1 MNKTA
6 TSYVIQLFA
15 LTAVLMAIH
24 YYIYVN
30 FFDDM
35 ELYLPIWG
43 IYAFNAAMVLAVF
56 GIVWYQVSQGSQ
68 KAYQIFLSL
77 TGVKMLLS
85 IIFLLPIFMGKSAH
99 PQAEVINCFLPY
111 FCFLAFE
118 IVALNK
124 FLQKQ

>member
-1 MNKTA
+1 MNNTA

-15 LTAVLMAIH
+15 VAGVLMAVH
-24 YYIYVN
+24 YYIFVN

-35 ELYLPIWG
+35 ELYLPIWS

-56 GIVWYQVSQGSQ
+56 GIVWYQVSKGST

-85 IIFLLPIFMGKSAH
+85 IVFLLPIFMGKSEH
-99 PQAEVINCFLPY
+99 PQAEVINFFLPY